1 MSVIFLLIIIS
12 IIIALLFLALFIWA
26 VKTDQFK
33 DDYGPAV
40 RILFEDNK
48 TTEENNNL

>member
-12 IIIALLFLALFIWA
+12 IIIAIVFLVLFIWA
-26 VKTDQFK
+26 VKNDQFK

-40 RILFEDNK
+40 RILFDDNDR
-48 TTEENNNL
+48 TERKKL